1 MNAHSQIITSYLIN
15 TPASSSRALFFA
27 WQRRAPNLSDW
38 WWSARDHGILPTFL
52 CAHIVW
58 VRGSKRPLLMPLNNK
73 RPLSNRHPQRI
84 ALMHVYVTQANFT
97 TKPRFEIKN
106 KRSFTEMNS
115 QGSRVEKNT
124 HAQKVQMQKIL
135 FTNEACWWNL
145 LVWRNHA

>member
-1 MNAHSQIITSYLIN
+1 MHVIYF
-15 TPASSSRALFFA
+15 ALCSIA
-27 WQRRAPNLSDW
+27 V
-38 WWSARDHGILPTFL
+38 
-52 CAHIVW
+52 AHIDN
-58 VRGSKRPLLMPLNNK
+58 SKRNVIIFIRNLLRVFSP
-73 RPLSNRHPQRI
+73 PI

-135 FTNEACWWNL
+135 FTNEACW
-145 LVWRNHA
+145 